1 MKIIAIGIGQC
12 GCNIADEFYA
22 INNYSKSFFRRKIE
36 ILTEAFAINTDETDL
51 AALRHIPRDRRHR
64 IAMGT
69 ARTFGHGVGKV
80 NIEGAKLMKEISPVV
95 IDDVLGSNK
104 FYESDAV
111 VVIASGAGGTGSGA
125 IGWLV
130 RGLKERIER
139 PIYAIIVLPFAYEE
153 RAEISYAVMN
163 TATCLKTVNQHAD
176 AVFLLDNERFG
187 RGGISLAKNFKLIN
201 QQMVKNFFDL
211 FCAGEE
217 KTRKYVGS
225 TVVDAGDIKQSLE
238 GISTIG
244 RGETALPTFYRWKKD
259 HYREATNASIGLA
272 GALGQAINNLSLKI
286 NMEDARTILS
296 LVCAP
301 KDVITMSALAEISNS
316 LEERSPHSVVRIGD
330 YPRRGKEISITLIL
344 STLTAA
350 DRMESL
356 FVRAED
362 LLRKQQEIEKE
373 AELKIGQMYGK
384 GAEIPTLDQ

>member
-1 MKIIAIGIGQC
+1 MKIVAIGIGQC

-22 INNYSKSFFRRKIE
+22 INNYSRSFLSRRIE

-51 AALRHIPRDRRHR
+51 ASLRHIPRDRRHR
-64 IAMGT
+64 IVMGT

-80 NIEGAKLMKEISPVV
+80 NIEGAKLIKEITPVV

-130 RGLKERIER
+130 RGLKDRIEK

-153 RAEISYAVMN
+153 KAEISYAVAN
-163 TATCLKTVNQHAD
+163 TATCLKTVNQYAD

-187 RGGISLAKNFKLIN
+187 RGGISLANNFKAIN
-201 QQMVKNFFDL
+201 EQMVKNFFDL

-244 RGETALPTFYRWKKD
+244 RGEIALSTFHRWTKD
-259 HYREATNASIGLA
+259 HYREASKASASLA
-272 GALGQAINNLSLKI
+272 GALGQAINNLCLRI
-286 NMEDARTILS
+286 NMEDARTILA

-301 KDVITMSALAEISNS
+301 KDVITMSALAEISHS
-316 LEERSPHSVVRIGD
+316 LEGRSPHSVVRIGD
-330 YPRRGKEISITLIL
+330 YPRRGREVSVTLIF
-344 STLTAA
+344 STLTAVE
-350 DRMESL
+350 RMESL
-356 FVRAED
+356 FVRAGD
-362 LLRKQQEIEKE
+362 LLRKRQEIEQE
-373 AELKIGQMYGK
+373 AELKIGQMYAR

>member
-1 MKIIAIGIGQC
+1 MKIVVIGIGQC

-22 INNYSKSFFRRKIE
+22 INNYSKSFISRKIE
-36 ILTEAFAINTDETDL
+36 ILTDAFAINTDETDL
-51 AALRHIPRDRRHR
+51 AALRHIPKDRRHR
-64 IAMGT
+64 IAIGT

-80 NIEGAKLMKEISPVV
+80 NIEGARLMKETNPVV
-95 IDDVLGSNK
+95 IDDVLGSSK

-125 IGWLV
+125 VGSLV
-130 RGLKERIER
+130 RGLKERVER

-153 RAEISYAVMN
+153 RAEISYAVVN
-163 TATCLKTVNQHAD
+163 TATCLKTVNQYAD

-187 RGGISLAKNFKLIN
+187 RGGISLAENFKVIN
-201 QQMVKNFFDL
+201 EQMVKNFFDL

-225 TVVDAGDIKQSLE
+225 TVVDAGDIKQSLG

-244 RGETALPTFYRWKKD
+244 RGEIALPTFYRWKRD
-259 HYREATNASIGLA
+259 HYQEATKASISLA
-272 GALGQAINNLSLKI
+272 GALGQAINNLCLKI
-286 NMEDARTILS
+286 NMEDARTILA

-316 LEERSPHSVVRIGD
+316 VEERSPHSVVRIGD
-330 YPRRGKEISITLIL
+330 YPRRGKEISVTLIL

-350 DRMESL
+350 ERMESL

-384 GAEIPTLDQ
+384 GAEIPTLD